1 MIKRILSRFFKPA
14 ELPTRYPVE
23 WVDTPAALQ
32 RVTAAVRASKKVY
45 FDLEADSMH
54 HYFAKICLMQVLAN
68 GKCYLVDP
76 LARGMNVK
84 PFLAALAE
92 KPILGHGI
100 DYDLRMLFSEHG
112 FKPKEIFDTMLAA
125 QLLGRSAFGLA
136 ALVQERFGVTL
147 VKEGQKA
154 DWSRRPLS
162 ADLLEYAAQD
172 TFFLPELVSSL
183 SKELSARGRLE
194 WHKET
199 CEALI
204 RATQRVKEAD
214 PDLAWRVT
222 GSSRF
227 SRRQLAVLKAMWDV
241 RERQGRDR
249 DLPSYKILPADI
261 LLRFAESVPDQGEPE
276 EIPRLPSRLNPDF
289 RDRLLDAFEDALD
302 ADPQDWP
309 QLLPPPKRPARAP
322 HPDLLIALRDIRD
335 GIAKKLALDPSLI
348 APKAVMLSA
357 ALALTRSEATPESVR
372 EAAQWMRWQE
382 NLLYEGWAKAA
393 EKYKRKR

>member
-1 MIKRILSRFFKPA
+1 
-14 ELPTRYPVE
+14 
-23 WVDTPAALQ
+23 VDTPAALQ

-54 HYFAKICLMQVLAN
+54 HYYAKICLMQVLAN
-68 GKCYLVDP
+68 GKCFLVDP
-76 LARGMNVK
+76 LAKGMNVK
-84 PFLAALAE
+84 PFLEALAV
-92 KPILGHGI
+92 KPVIGHGI
-100 DYDLRMLFSEHG
+100 DYDLRMLFAEHG
-112 FKPKEIFDTMLAA
+112 FKPREIFDTMLAA

-136 ALVQERFGVTL
+136 ALVQDRFGVTL

-172 TFFLPELVSSL
+172 TFYLPGLHASLTQELAS
-183 SKELSARGRLE
+183 RGRLD
-194 WHKET
+194 WHRES

-214 PDLAWRVT
+214 PDLAWRIT

-227 SRRQLAVLKAMWDV
+227 SRRQLAVLKGMWEV
-241 RERQGRDR
+241 REQQGRDR

-261 LLRFAESVPDQGEPE
+261 LLRFAESVPDEGEPE
-276 EIPRLPSRLNPDF
+276 DVPRLPSRLNPDF

-302 ADPQDWP
+302 ADPKDWP
-309 QLLPPPKRPARAP
+309 HLLPPPKRPPRAP
-322 HPDLLIALRDIRD
+322 HPDLLITLRDIRD

-348 APKAVMLSA
+348 APKAVMLST
-357 ALALTRSEATPESVR
+357 ALALTRPDATPENVR
-372 EAAQWMRWQE
+372 ESAQWMRWQE
-382 NLLYEGWAKAA
+382 NLLLAEWTHAA
-393 EKYKRKR
+393 EKYKRKK